1 MFLLYFAFAF
11 VFATFVK
18 YTKESERAHYIA
30 YFLIKRAVFA
40 IFLISF
46 AYINMEAQLALLVA
60 IQFGAL
66 WYEIIM
72 RPEKNLLNRLLSLVT
87 NIVLLT
93 FICLMFMFLDDNPS
107 NTDVQGAA
115 AAIFAA
121 VYILVYATVIIVYGV
136 VRLILSYV
144 KPELQKRHDDDFS
157 EISYQQNN
165 HNESEH
171 QPQHQLIKKN
181 SMKSDHHPAD
191 RSSKEE
197 GKSDEDTSMKD
208 SKNKNKNGR
217 LSNLSRRSSR
227 L

>member
-1 MFLLYFAFAF
+1 MFLLYFAFTF

-18 YTKESERAHYIA
+18 HTKESERAHFTS

-66 WYEIIM
+66 MYEVIM

-87 NIVLLT
+87 NLVLLT

-121 VYILVYATVIIVYGV
+121 VYILVYSTVIIVYGL
-136 VRLILSYV
+136 VRLILSFV
-144 KPELQKRHDDDFS
+144 KPEVKKKQNDEFS
-157 EISYQQNN
+157 DISDHLNH

-171 QPQHQLIKKN
+171 HPQHKLIKKN
-181 SMKSDHHPAD
+181 SMKSDEHLAE

-208 SKNKNKNGR
+208 SKNKHKNGR
-217 LSNLSRRSSR
+217 LSNHSKKSSR